1 MILTFKVCFI
11 LDLIFSSLKFINFPK
26 PEAARSL
33 AIPRTPRQSDLF
45 GVIDKSIRLDFNFDK
60 LIEPGDYLLK
70 DAPAPIAAPQIP
82 QSGAVIAPPPRA
94 DVIPTTGLTAT
105 ETALLSPEE
114 QIIRQRTRT

>member
-1 MILTFKVCFI
+1 MYSNHKKFNTEI
-11 LDLIFSSLKFINFPK
+11 LDFFSGAILRSISILSRFLLRFIFNNL
-26 PEAARSL
+26 
-33 AIPRTPRQSDLF
+33 
-45 GVIDKSIRLDFNFDK
+45 RLDFNFDK
-60 LIEPGDYLLK
+60 LIEPGDYLLQ